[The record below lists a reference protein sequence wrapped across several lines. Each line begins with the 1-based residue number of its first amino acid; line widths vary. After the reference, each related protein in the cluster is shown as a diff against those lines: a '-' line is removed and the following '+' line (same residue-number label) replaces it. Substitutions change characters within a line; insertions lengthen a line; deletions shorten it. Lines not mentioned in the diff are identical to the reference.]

1 MWLDRG
7 EFDSIIEY
15 LNTEAANA
23 TRKDVEVEIA
33 KDLKKLWKGGPESRA
48 AEVADLAAAVM
59 ALANFTIFEHP
70 ALFRL
75 LTNTTAAGRSVG
87 MD

>member
-15 LNTEAANA
+15 LNAEAVSA
-23 TRKDVEVEIA
+23 TPKDVEEEIA

-48 AEVADLAAAVM
+48 AEAADIAAAVT
-59 ALANFTIFEHP
+59 ALINFTIFEHP
-70 ALFRL
+70 TLFRL
-75 LTNTTAAGRSVG
+75 LTNVAYGGRSVG